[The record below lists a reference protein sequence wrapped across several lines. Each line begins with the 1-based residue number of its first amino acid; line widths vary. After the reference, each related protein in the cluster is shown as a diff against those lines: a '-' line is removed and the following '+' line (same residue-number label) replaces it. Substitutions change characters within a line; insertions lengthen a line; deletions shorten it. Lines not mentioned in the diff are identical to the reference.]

1 MLTFVHSS
9 LVISHLQS
17 LYSDEDIVIAYFYC
31 NHKNEMDQSAE
42 KIIASL
48 AKQLADRKSN
58 IPQSLTQLYQRY
70 LDDKSFSPT
79 LEHCLTL
86 LQSLTASFTRVIIL
100 VDALDECASENNH
113 RLIISSLQRLHT
125 TKVLITS
132 RVPGCQDII
141 DMFTQNKVQRLDIQA
156 TESDLERYVRMELE
170 CNRRKLDFVPFDLK
184 ENIISRVAGNADG
197 R

>member
-31 NHKNEMDQSAE
+31 NHKNEMDQPAKE
-42 KIIASL
+42 TIASL
-48 AKQLADRKSN
+48 AKQVADRKSN
-58 IPQSLTQLYQRY
+58 VPQSLAQLYQRY
-70 LDDKSFSPT
+70 LDNKSFSPT

-100 VDALDECASENNH
+100 VDALDECASEKNR
-113 RLIISSLQRLHT
+113 RLIISSLQRLHI

-132 RVPGCQDII
+132 RVPGCQDIT
-141 DMFTQNKVQRLDIQA
+141 DMFTKNKVPRLDIQA
-156 TESDLERYVRMELE
+156 TKSDLERYVRMELE
-170 CNRRKLDFVPFDLK
+170 SNRRRLDFIPLDLK